1 MARRL
6 DRVIEAS
13 LTAGLLAS
21 ASLLLLGLVAGWPH
35 ALRLGIVVLM
45 LTPVARVV
53 VLTFGM
59 MLERDWFFGVIS
71 LFVLLVLA
79 FGIAVSSHLTPP
91 RRNPP
96 TTATP
101 R

>member
-6 DRVIEAS
+6 DRAIEAS

-21 ASLLLLGLVAGWPH
+21 ASLLLFGLASGSPG
-35 ALRLGIVVLM
+35 ALRLGVVLLM

-53 VLTFGM
+53 VLTLG
-59 MLERDWFFGVIS
+59 LLLARDWSFGLVS

-79 FGIAVSSHLTPP
+79 SGIFVSSHLPSPSRPP
-91 RRNPP
+91 V
-96 TTATP
+96 AAP